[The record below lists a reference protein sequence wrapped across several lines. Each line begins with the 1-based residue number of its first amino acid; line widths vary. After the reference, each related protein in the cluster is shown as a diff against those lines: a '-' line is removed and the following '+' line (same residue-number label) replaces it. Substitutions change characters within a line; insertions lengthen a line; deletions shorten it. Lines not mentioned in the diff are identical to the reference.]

1 MIDLYTEQAPTESK
15 NFLKLCKAKY
25 FTFAPF
31 YNIQKDFIVEFGDP
45 LYPVSKEGSSA
56 WGLANPETGRAF
68 KTRRNKLPQ
77 NKLGAVSIISQP
89 SSEDPDQGFATS
101 LITITL
107 KDIEDKNV
115 LKNGVVFGQVTE
127 GLEVLGEIN
136 DAYLDEDHRP
146 LQDIRVHHTYILDD
160 PFDDISGLVIPP
172 QTPEP
177 SAEQLST
184 VKLGDI
190 DEINLDERAEL
201 TEDQLKEKQAREA
214 EAKALTLEIIGDL
227 PSAEVKPMENV
238 LFVCKL
244 NPLTRDDDLE
254 IIFSRFGKIISCEVV
269 RDAESGASL
278 QYAFI
283 EYEDKRSCEAAYFK
297 MDNVLIDDRRIH
309 VDFSQS
315 VSHLSEA
322 WRNKTN
328 DKRKQGQQRSSGSR
342 KEYKSS
348 SHRSDRDDRY
358 SKDRR
363 REDRRHREDHRSG
376 SHRSSYRSSR
386 GERRSDDTSRSDRYR
401 DDRYRD
407 DKYRHSSHR
416 SDRYDRDSGSYRH
429 HSSRRDDRYR

>member
-25 FTFAPF
+25 YNFAPF
-31 YNIQKDFIVEFGDP
+31 YNIQKDFIVELGDP
-45 LYPVSKEGSSA
+45 LYPIRQEGVSA
-56 WGLANPETGRAF
+56 WGQADPENGKAF
-68 KTRRNKLPQ
+68 KTKKNKLPQ
-77 NKLGAVSIISQP
+77 NKIGAVSFISQP
-89 SSEDPDQGFATS
+89 SAENPDQGFATS

-107 KDIEDKNV
+107 KGIEDRNV
-115 LKNGVVFGQVTE
+115 LKNGVVFGQVIE
-127 GLEVLGEIN
+127 GLEVLEAIN

-146 LQDIRVHHTYILDD
+146 LQDIRIHHTYILED
-160 PFDDISGLVIPP
+160 PFDDIKGLVIPP
-172 QTPEP
+172 QSPEP

-190 DEINLDERAEL
+190 DELDLEEKEEL
-201 TEDQLKEKQAREA
+201 TEAQIKEKQAREA

-269 RDAESGASL
+269 RDTESGASL

-315 VSHLSEA
+315 VSHLSDA

-328 DKRKQGQQRSSGSR
+328 AKRQQASSRSDRRSKEYRPRGSSYRSERDDRSRYSGSTRDGEQGERRYKDDRYRDSHRSSSHL
-342 KEYKSS
+342 S
-348 SHRSDRDDRY
+348 SHRS
-358 SKDRR
+358 
-363 REDRRHREDHRSG
+363 SG
-376 SHRSSYRSSR
+376 
-386 GERRSDDTSRSDRYR
+386 GERRSDRYREDKYRDERDRHSSQRSDRY
-401 DDRYRD
+401 
-407 DKYRHSSHR
+407 H
-416 SDRYDRDSGSYRH
+416 RDSGSHRH
-429 HSSRRDDRYR
+429 HSS